1 MISKLTVRTNVGNII
16 DVDTFKVVI
25 KPCEGHAGGVGYEV
39 FSYLISEDG
48 EDNYM
53 CGTLDEQE
61 FEDFIGQVKGMG
73 EVIQE
78 VIRE

>member
-1 MISKLTVRTNVGNII
+1 MVSKLTVRTNVGNII
-16 DVDTFKVVI
+16 DVDVFKVMI
-25 KPCEGHAGGVGYEV
+25 KPCEGHIGGVGYEV

-48 EDNYM
+48 EDNYKS
-53 CGTLDEQE
+53 GTLDEQE
-61 FEDFIGQVKGMG
+61 FRDFIGQVKGMG

>member
-1 MISKLTVRTNVGNII
+1 MVSKLTVRTKKGDII
-16 DVDTFKVVI
+16 DVAAFKVAI
-25 KPCEGHAGGVGYEV
+25 KPCEGHTGGVGVEV
-39 FSYLISEDG
+39 FSYIITDDG
-48 EDNYM
+48 ENNYV
-53 CGTLDEQE
+53 CGMFDEKE